1 MVLVEPGSGNV
12 ANLGNDI
19 VADLLGK
26 LKDRGL
32 GVGVKQERQEG
43 LVLSNCVQMK
53 EGVEM
58 RVGAG
63 KGGPVAAGVGGS
75 NFEPSALPSGEV
87 KEGSRG
93 VGQAARHSAVTTAVT

>member
-1 MVLVEPGSGNV
+1 MVLVKPGSGNV

-43 LVLSNCVQMK
+43 LVLVQ
-53 EGVEM
+53 VFPWPQ
-58 RVGAG
+58 VQS
-63 KGGPVAAGVGGS
+63 S
-75 NFEPSALPSGEV
+75 NFVQILY
-87 KEGSRG
+87 
-93 VGQAARHSAVTTAVT
+93 